1 MAEGPKCHM
10 HAKVDKVD
18 QNKKKNVPGPG
29 NYDLQN
35 SPNTS
40 HNKSPAFSLGTSQ
53 RADLAGHKEG
63 KQKPGPGNYDNTAD
77 MKRTAPRF
85 GFGSSTRPEM
95 GK

>member
-1 MAEGPKCHM
+1 M

-35 SPNTS
+35 SPNTR
-40 HNKSPAFSLGTSQ
+40 HNKGPSFSLGTSQ

-77 MKRTAPRF
+77 MKKTAPRF
-85 GFGSSTRPEM
+85 GFGSSTRPEL
-95 GK
+95 GKQKF